1 MLKGSPPDL
10 IDPSVFATKPTSQF
24 PNTVTEKLTIDME
37 FISIRSGGDPF
48 NLYVH

>member
-24 PNTVTEKLTIDME
+24 PNTEELTIDME
-37 FISIRSGGDPF
+37 FLSIRSGGDPF
-48 NLYVH
+48 ILYVH